1 MNQYIFYALIFE
13 RIIFSK
19 CISNN
24 ADLDVISITEKNV
37 ETEKQTSHD
46 GSKGRTYFYAK
57 CEAVFKRILRRVF
70 ERRL

>member
-19 CISNN
+19 CTSNN

-46 GSKGRTYFYAK
+46 GSKGRTYFYA
-57 CEAVFKRILRRVF
+57 
-70 ERRL
+70 